1 MGYTNKTSHYD
12 LPQWIAGDKPSWLG
26 DVNTAMLN
34 IDTAIAGADA
44 SASAAES
51 SAAAANAQV
60 QAQEAKITK
69 NTTDI
74 QTLTESLADTQGEV
88 NNVKTTAEGAL
99 PKSGGTMTGNLILN
113 AAPMSDLQAAT
124 KKYVDDNSGKG
135 ALMLT
140 GGTMT
145 GPLTLNG
152 APTADL
158 MAATKKYVDDKTFS
172 ERTDY
177 SCNDAVAGSLTANVT
192 NESLLGF
199 NYNKYVFCVGVLK
212 GAFAAAV
219 TAIYTGP
226 NTADAAFVEM
236 FKAPSNPFNLAA
248 ISSPTTVNDFT
259 NIGIGAD
266 PVSLSVT
273 YDGNYT
279 HFYTQTIRGS
289 VNSLANKAFSGSGV
303 TSI

>member
-44 SASAAES
+44 SATAAES

-74 QTLTESLADTQGEV
+74 QALTENLADTQGEV
-88 NNVKTTAEGAL
+88 NTVKATAEGAL

-113 AAPMSDLQAAT
+113 AAPTSDLQAAT

-145 GPLTLNG
+145 GPLYLSG
-152 APTADL
+152 APTQDL
-158 MAATKKYVDDKTFS
+158 QAATKKYVDEHGGDVNVTLFTGVTPSGEAQFLPSGFTVGGALCASLVGISS
-172 ERTDY
+172 EDRSSLTLLTCTGNPLGLTLNASY
-177 SCNDAVAGSLTANVT
+177 FAGSIISNVNVSAAVAGVFVNWDGSITKVVARSVKAGVCFY
-192 NESLLGF
+192 SF
-199 NYNKYVFCVGVLK
+199 NGK
-212 GAFAAAV
+212 
-219 TAIYTGP
+219 P
-226 NTADAAFVEM
+226 
-236 FKAPSNPFNLAA
+236 
-248 ISSPTTVNDFT
+248 
-259 NIGIGAD
+259 
-266 PVSLSVT
+266 SLS
-273 YDGNYT
+273 
-279 HFYTQTIRGS
+279 
-289 VNSLANKAFSGSGV
+289 
-303 TSI
+303 

>member
-44 SASAAES
+44 SATAAES

-74 QTLTESLADTQGEV
+74 QALTENLANTQGEV

-113 AAPMSDLQAAT
+113 AAPTSDLQAAT

-135 ALMLT
+135 ALMLS

-152 APTADL
+152 APTTDL
-158 MAATKKYVDDKTFS
+158 MAATKKYVDDNRVATMFRVSQAVSDAGFVVSAAAINGALAFS
-172 ERTDY
+172 IVGSGTINHSTDLAK
-177 SCNDAVAGSLTANVT
+177 CDGNPLGLTLNQAFQYI
-192 NESLLGF
+192 SF
-199 NYNKYVFCVGVLK
+199 ISDLK
-212 GAFAAAV
+212 GTPIINKCDVKFDGTYTIITNRTAV
-219 TAIYTGP
+219 TGLCFGVWTGKC
-226 NTADAAFVEM
+226 VYE
-236 FKAPSNPFNLAA
+236 
-248 ISSPTTVNDFT
+248 
-259 NIGIGAD
+259 
-266 PVSLSVT
+266 T
-273 YDGNYT
+273 Y
-279 HFYTQTIRGS
+279 
-289 VNSLANKAFSGSGV
+289 
-303 TSI
+303 

>member
-44 SASAAES
+44 SATAAES

-74 QTLTESLADTQGEV
+74 QALTESLADTQGEV
-88 NNVKTTAEGAL
+88 TTIKATANGAL

-113 AAPMSDLQAAT
+113 AAPTSDLQAAT

-135 ALMLT
+135 ALMLS

-158 MAATKKYVDDKTFS
+158 MAATKKYVDDSSSIKTTFTKGENFTGNIIAVIVGKMFIINGYGKTTS
-172 ERTDY
+172 GMRICTAQGNPLNLPSD
-177 SCNDAVAGSLTANVT
+177 SAVVFGNAVATTGGDVGGATGVLNATYISSANLTAIT
-192 NESLLGF
+192 YG
-199 NYNKYVFCVGVLK
+199 G
-212 GAFAAAV
+212 GAAS
-219 TAIYTGP
+219 TENNAINGLY
-226 NTADAAFVEM
+226 
-236 FKAPSNPFNLAA
+236 L
-248 ISSPTTVNDFT
+248 
-259 NIGIGAD
+259 
-266 PVSLSVT
+266 VS
-273 YDGNYT
+273 
-279 HFYTQTIRGS
+279 
-289 VNSLANKAFSGSGV
+289 
-303 TSI
+303 

>member
-44 SASAAES
+44 SATAAES

-74 QTLTESLADTQGEV
+74 QTLTEQLADVSGV
-88 NNVKTTAEGAL
+88 ANAAL
-99 PKSGGTMTGNLILN
+99 PKN
-113 AAPMSDLQAAT
+113 
-124 KKYVDDNSGKG
+124 
-135 ALMLT
+135 

-145 GPLTLNG
+145 GPLTLSG
-152 APTADL
+152 EPTADL
-158 MAATKKYVDDKTFS
+158 MAATKKYVDDKTLS
-172 ERTDY
+172 VRTAY
-177 SCNDAVAGSLTANVT
+177 SCNDAVAGSLTNNVT
-192 NESLLGF
+192 TASLFSF
-199 NYNKYVFCVGVLK
+199 NYNKYVFCASVIS
-212 GAFAAAV
+212 GAFAASV

-226 NTADAAFVEM
+226 NTADAAYVEM
-236 FKAPSNPFNLAA
+236 FKAPGNPFNLAVKTNPSTA
-248 ISSPTTVNDFT
+248 NDFT
-259 NIGIGAD
+259 DLGIGAN
-266 PVSLSVT
+266 PVSLSAT
-273 YDGNYT
+273 YDGTHT
-279 HFYTQTIRGS
+279 HFYSQTVRGG
-289 VNSLANKAFSGSGV
+289 VTGLANKAFSGSGV

>member
-74 QTLTESLADTQGEV
+74 QALTEQVADVSGV
-88 NNVKTTAEGAL
+88 ANGAL
-99 PKSGGTMTGNLILN
+99 PKNGGTMTGALTL
-113 AAPMSDLQAAT
+113 AGAPTQDLQAAT
-124 KKYVDDNSGKG
+124 KRYVDDNSGKG

-145 GPLTLNG
+145 GPLTLSG

-158 MAATKKYVDDKTFS
+158 MAATKKYVDDRAKAAYFTKTSNVDGFS
-172 ERTDY
+172 NAGGVAIGNSLVLGGILSPISNIDANTDVF
-177 SCNDAVAGSLTANVT
+177 SCAGNPFGLTANT
-192 NESLLGF
+192 
-199 NYNKYVFCVGVLK
+199 
-212 GAFAAAV
+212 
-219 TAIYTGP
+219 
-226 NTADAAFVEM
+226 
-236 FKAPSNPFNLAA
+236 
-248 ISSPTTVNDFT
+248 PTTLSAVFATAASFTQVTVVNAVVVYNGT
-259 NIGIGAD
+259 NTVIKNSAQISATGITFVNAMVKVGA
-266 PVSLSVT
+266 
-273 YDGNYT
+273 
-279 HFYTQTIRGS
+279 
-289 VNSLANKAFSGSGV
+289 
-303 TSI
+303 

>member
-74 QTLTESLADTQGEV
+74 QALTENLADTQGEV
-88 NNVKTTAEGAL
+88 NNVKTIAEDAL

-113 AAPMSDLQAAT
+113 AAPTSDLQAAT

-135 ALMLT
+135 ALMLS

-145 GPLTLNG
+145 GPLTLSG
-152 APTADL
+152 APTTDL
-158 MAATKKYVDDKTFS
+158 MAATKKYVDDKISTK
-172 ERTDY
+172 T
-177 SCNDAVAGSLTANVT
+177 T
-192 NESLLGF
+192 
-199 NYNKYVFCVGVLK
+199 
-212 GAFAAAV
+212 
-219 TAIYTGP
+219 
-226 NTADAAFVEM
+226 
-236 FKAPSNPFNLAA
+236 AA
-248 ISSPTTVNDFT
+248 ITRNSGNT
-259 NIGIGAD
+259 
-266 PVSLSVT
+266 
-273 YDGNYT
+273 DGTKGFKGNVIAT
-279 HFYTQTIRGS
+279 
-289 VNSLANKAFSGSGV
+289 NSLATISMACVLSSNVTGVLFTTNSYFAEFFTCSGNPLGLTVKQISGITADDELPVIFPGLAGSTYFPVTLFAYYDGTTTHFGAVGTSASFSSYNGLSLTGCYTWV
-303 TSI
+303 K

>member
-34 IDTAIAGADA
+34 IDTAIAGAGA

-51 SAAAANAQV
+51 SAAAAIAQV

-69 NTTDI
+69 NATDI
-74 QTLTESLADTQGEV
+74 QALTENLADTRGEV

-113 AAPMSDLQAAT
+113 AAPTSDLQAAT

-135 ALMLT
+135 ALMLS

-158 MAATKKYVDDKTFS
+158 MAATKKYVDDTAGNLVTEFARENNVPNCGAIVINKRVVLTVS
-172 ERTDY
+172 GLAPAQLTNPALLTCPGNPLNLVTNTTY
-177 SCNDAVAGSLTANVT
+177 SCGSM
-192 NESLLGF
+192 
-199 NYNKYVFCVGVLK
+199 
-212 GAFAAAV
+212 
-219 TAIYTGP
+219 I
-226 NTADAAFVEM
+226 
-236 FKAPSNPFNLAA
+236 A
-248 ISSPTTVNDFT
+248 ISDT
-259 NIGIGAD
+259 NSV
-266 PVSLSVT
+266 VSLNCVYNGTTTKISA
-273 YDGNYT
+273 G
-279 HFYTQTIRGS
+279 GS
-289 VNSLANKAFSGSGV
+289 IKETAFCFAAFSGTPINS
-303 TSI
+303 

>member
-44 SASAAES
+44 SATAAES

-74 QTLTESLADTQGEV
+74 QALTEQLADVSGV
-88 NNVKTTAEGAL
+88 ANAAL
-99 PKSGGTMTGNLILN
+99 PKNGGTMTGALTL
-113 AAPMSDLQAAT
+113 AGAPTQDLQAAT

-135 ALMLT
+135 ALMLS

-145 GPLTLNG
+145 GPLTLSG
-152 APTADL
+152 EPTADL
-158 MAATKKYVDDKTFS
+158 MAATKKYVDDKTLS
-172 ERTDY
+172 VRATY
-177 SCNDAVAGSLTANVT
+177 SCNDAVAGSLTNNVT
-192 NESLLGF
+192 TASLFGF
-199 NYNKYVFCVGVLK
+199 NYNKYVFCASVIS
-212 GAFAAAV
+212 GAFAASV

-226 NTADAAFVEM
+226 NTADAAYVEM
-236 FKAPSNPFNLAA
+236 FKAPGNPFNLAVKA
-248 ISSPTTVNDFT
+248 NPSTANDFT
-259 NIGIGAD
+259 DLGIGAN
-266 PVSLSVT
+266 PVSLSAT
-273 YDGNYT
+273 YDGTHT
-279 HFYTQTIRGS
+279 HFYSQTVRGS
-289 VNSLANKAFSGSGV
+289 VTSLANKTFSGSGV

>member
-34 IDTAIAGADA
+34 IDTAIAASDA

-74 QTLTESLADTQGEV
+74 QALTEKVADVSGV
-88 NNVKTTAEGAL
+88 ANGAL
-99 PKSGGTMTGNLILN
+99 PKNGGTMTGALTL
-113 AAPMSDLQAAT
+113 AGAPTQDLQAAT
-124 KKYVDDNSGKG
+124 KKYVDENSGKG
-135 ALMLT
+135 ALMLS

-158 MAATKKYVDDKTFS
+158 MAATKKYVDERASAAYFTKTSNVDGFS
-172 ERTDY
+172 NAGGVAIGNSLVLGGILSPISNIDANTDVF
-177 SCNDAVAGSLTANVT
+177 SCAGNPFGLTANTPTTLSAVFATAASFSQVT
-192 NESLLGF
+192 AVNAVVV
-199 NYNKYVFCVGVLK
+199 YNGTNTVIKNSAQISATGITFVN
-212 GAFAAAV
+212 AAV
-219 TAIYTGP
+219 K
-226 NTADAAFVEM
+226 V
-236 FKAPSNPFNLAA
+236 
-248 ISSPTTVNDFT
+248 
-259 NIGIGAD
+259 GA
-266 PVSLSVT
+266 
-273 YDGNYT
+273 
-279 HFYTQTIRGS
+279 
-289 VNSLANKAFSGSGV
+289 
-303 TSI
+303 

>member
-44 SASAAES
+44 SATAAES

-74 QTLTESLADTQGEV
+74 QALTESLADTQGEV
-88 NNVKTTAEGAL
+88 TTIKATANGAL

-113 AAPMSDLQAAT
+113 AAPTSDLQAAT

-152 APTADL
+152 APTTGL
-158 MAATKKYVDDKTFS
+158 MAATKQYVDEKASQISITPLTINSAQAKLVGNGFVFGGAVVLSAVFS
-172 ERTDY
+172 DTSSASNYQIAECTGNPLGLTTNQAKGVGYY
-177 SCNDAVAGSLTANVT
+177 SGVKLGDAP
-192 NESLLGF
+192 
-199 NYNKYVFCVGVLK
+199 
-212 GAFAAAV
+212 V
-219 TAIYTGP
+219 TAAKG
-226 NTADAAFVEM
+226 
-236 FKAPSNPFNLAA
+236 
-248 ISSPTTVNDFT
+248 
-259 NIGIGAD
+259 
-266 PVSLSVT
+266 
-273 YDGNYT
+273 
-279 HFYTQTIRGS
+279 
-289 VNSLANKAFSGSGV
+289 GV
-303 TSI
+303 TALYNGTKTVISAAGTFNADMVYTIMCTGEPV

>member
-1 MGYTNKTSHYD
+1 MGYTNKTSHYE

-69 NTTDI
+69 NATDI
-74 QTLTESLADTQGEV
+74 QALTEQLADVSGV
-88 NNVKTTAEGAL
+88 ANAAL
-99 PKSGGTMTGNLILN
+99 PKNGGTMTGALTL
-113 AAPMSDLQAAT
+113 AGAPTQDLQAAT

-158 MAATKKYVDDKTFS
+158 MAATKKYVDDA
-172 ERTDY
+172 TDDTVNRFT
-177 SCNDAVAGSLTANVT
+177 CTAGVAGSISPNVT
-192 NESLLGF
+192 SGLLTILW
-199 NYNKYVFCVGVLK
+199 NKFVASVSVVSGNFAQTITTTNLSTQVF
-212 GAFAAAV
+212 
-219 TAIYTGP
+219 IP
-226 NTADAAFVEM
+226 MFVING
-236 FKAPSNPFNLAA
+236 NPFKWSAKTPAVDSDILESGISA
-248 ISSPTTVNDFT
+248 ILTDT
-259 NIGIGAD
+259 
-266 PVSLSVT
+266 PVSLAGYYNNNKTVLGMVT
-273 YDGNYT
+273 YQASVDGLKGKS
-279 HFYTQTIRGS
+279 FKGFGS
-289 VNSLANKAFSGSGV
+289 TAV
-303 TSI
+303 

>member
-74 QTLTESLADTQGEV
+74 QALTENLADTQGEV

-113 AAPMSDLQAAT
+113 AAPTSDLQAAT
-124 KKYVDDNSGKG
+124 KKYVDDNSGKDS
-135 ALMLT
+135 LPIT

-152 APTADL
+152 APTSDL
-158 MAATKKYVDDKTFS
+158 MAATKKYVDDKAGQVSITPLTINSTGAKLQGNGFVFGGAVVLNAVFS
-172 ERTDY
+172 DTSSATNYQIAE
-177 SCNDAVAGSLTANVT
+177 CAGNPLGLTANQTKSVGYYSGVKLGDAPVT
-192 NESLLGF
+192 SSNG
-199 NYNKYVFCVGVLK
+199 G
-212 GAFAAAV
+212 V
-219 TAIYTGP
+219 TALYNGTKTVISAAGSFNANTLYTIMCTGEP
-226 NTADAAFVEM
+226 
-236 FKAPSNPFNLAA
+236 
-248 ISSPTTVNDFT
+248 I
-259 NIGIGAD
+259 
-266 PVSLSVT
+266 
-273 YDGNYT
+273 
-279 HFYTQTIRGS
+279 
-289 VNSLANKAFSGSGV
+289 
-303 TSI
+303 

>member
-74 QTLTESLADTQGEV
+74 QVLTEQVADVSGV
-88 NNVKTTAEGAL
+88 ASAAL
-99 PKSGGTMTGNLILN
+99 PKTGGTMTGALTL
-113 AAPMSDLQAAT
+113 AGAPMQDLQAAT

-145 GPLTLNG
+145 GALTLSG
-152 APTADL
+152 DPTSNL
-158 MAATKKYVDDKTFS
+158 MAATKQYVDNKSVTFT
-172 ERTDY
+172 RQNGA
-177 SCNDAVAGSLTANVT
+177 CNGAISGSVDQNLSDGIL
-192 NESLLGF
+192 SL
-199 NYNKYVFCVGVLK
+199 NWN
-212 GAFAAAV
+212 AAV
-219 TAIYTGP
+219 VCATLITGTFKSSVTGQ
-226 NTADAAFVEM
+226 NFSGNLFVPM
-236 FKAPSNPFNLAA
+236 FHLSANPFALPVK
-248 ISSPTTVNDFT
+248 SPTTANDFFT
-259 NIGIGAD
+259 TGLNAQDYISGNVA
-266 PVSLSVT
+266 VALSA
-273 YDGNYT
+273 YWDGSKT
-279 HFYTQTIRGS
+279 HFGYFITTGTESSIQGKTFKGQGCSS
-289 VNSLANKAFSGSGV
+289 V
-303 TSI
+303 

>member
-34 IDTAIAGADA
+34 IDTAIADAGA

-74 QTLTESLADTQGEV
+74 QGLTDQIADVGGV
-88 NNVKTTAEGAL
+88 ANGAL
-99 PKSGGTMTGNLILN
+99 PKTGGTMTGTLTL
-113 AAPMSDLQAAT
+113 AGDPTLDLQAAT

-145 GPLTLNG
+145 GPLTLSG
-152 APTADL
+152 APTSDL
-158 MAATKKYVDDKTFS
+158 MAATKKYVDDK
-172 ERTDY
+172 
-177 SCNDAVAGSLTANVT
+177 AGAKIPVTITPALGADPTAL
-192 NESLLGF
+192 SFGSPF
-199 NYNKYVFCVGVLK
+199 IQDGVLYFV
-212 GAFAAAV
+212 GGWSFAAAV
-219 TAIYTGP
+219 EITDELASCAGNPLNLTAEKTVVGWAQNSANKSFLYLRAEYNQAANKTVFTIS
-226 NTADAAFVEM
+226 ADAQYIV
-236 FKAPSNPFNLAA
+236 
-248 ISSPTTVNDFT
+248 T
-259 NIGIGAD
+259 NC
-266 PVSLSVT
+266 VW
-273 YDGNYT
+273 YN
-279 HFYTQTIRGS
+279 R
-289 VNSLANKAFSGSGV
+289 
-303 TSI
+303 

>member
-44 SASAAES
+44 SATAAES

-74 QTLTESLADTQGEV
+74 QALTEQLADVSGV
-88 NNVKTTAEGAL
+88 ANAAL
-99 PKSGGTMTGNLILN
+99 PKNGGTMTGPLTL
-113 AAPMSDLQAAT
+113 AGAPTQDLQAAT

-158 MAATKKYVDDKTFS
+158 MAATKKYVDDTAGNLVTEFARENNVPNCGAIVINKRVVLTVS
-172 ERTDY
+172 GLAPAQLTNPALLTCPGNPLNLVTNTTY
-177 SCNDAVAGSLTANVT
+177 SCGSM
-192 NESLLGF
+192 
-199 NYNKYVFCVGVLK
+199 
-212 GAFAAAV
+212 
-219 TAIYTGP
+219 I
-226 NTADAAFVEM
+226 
-236 FKAPSNPFNLAA
+236 A
-248 ISSPTTVNDFT
+248 ISDT
-259 NIGIGAD
+259 NSV
-266 PVSLSVT
+266 VSLNCVYNGTTTKISA
-273 YDGNYT
+273 G
-279 HFYTQTIRGS
+279 GS
-289 VNSLANKAFSGSGV
+289 IKETAFCFAAFSG
-303 TSI
+303 TPINT

>member
-74 QTLTESLADTQGEV
+74 QALTEQVA
-88 NNVKTTAEGAL
+88 NVSGVANGAL
-99 PKSGGTMTGNLILN
+99 PKNGGTMTGALTL
-113 AAPMSDLQAAT
+113 AGAPTQDLQAAT
-124 KKYVDDNSGKG
+124 KKYVDENSGKG

-145 GPLTLNG
+145 GPLTLSG

-158 MAATKKYVDDKTFS
+158 MAATKKYVDDA
-172 ERTDY
+172 TDDTVNRF
-177 SCNDAVAGSLTANVT
+177 SCNSSVSGSVSPNVT
-192 NESLLGF
+192 SGLLTILWNKFVASVSVISGSFAQTITTTSLSTQ
-199 NYNKYVFCVGVLK
+199 VF
-212 GAFAAAV
+212 
-219 TAIYTGP
+219 IP
-226 NTADAAFVEM
+226 MFVING
-236 FKAPSNPFNLAA
+236 NPFKWSAKTPAVDSDILESGISA
-248 ISSPTTVNDFT
+248 ILTDT
-259 NIGIGAD
+259 
-266 PVSLSVT
+266 PVSLAGYYNNNKTVLGMVT
-273 YDGNYT
+273 YQASVDGLKGKS
-279 HFYTQTIRGS
+279 FKGFGS
-289 VNSLANKAFSGSGV
+289 TAV
-303 TSI
+303 